1 MAVTI
6 KPEVDRMKHYKVK
19 RKSHCNVC
27 GKRLSEKRLMG
38 HIHWQP
44 CHIDDKGIYCV
55 ACAVPKGSAR
65 TRKNAP
71 L

>member
-1 MAVTI
+1 MT
-6 KPEVDRMKHYKVK
+6 HYKVK
-19 RKSHCNVC
+19 RKSHCHVC

-38 HIHWQP
+38 HIHWKS

-55 ACAVPKGSAR
+55 ACYLPKTTAR
-65 TRKNAP
+65 KRKNVH